1 MAESRQD
8 VVSVVPRRKGIEYHV
23 DRVWGSQQENLM
35 AAVAES
41 GGRTAALLEGEAE
54 ELGLHR
60 ERWVSGHL
68 SGTCGQTA
76 AAGLHA
82 NRATV

>member
-1 MAESRQD
+1 
-8 VVSVVPRRKGIEYHV
+8 
-23 DRVWGSQQENLM
+23 M